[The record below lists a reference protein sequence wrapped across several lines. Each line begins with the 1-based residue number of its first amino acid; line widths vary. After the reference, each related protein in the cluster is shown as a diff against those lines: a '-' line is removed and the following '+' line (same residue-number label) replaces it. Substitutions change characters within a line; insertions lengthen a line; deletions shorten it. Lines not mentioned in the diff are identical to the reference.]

1 MVIIENHVVSVV
13 VVKKENISIILT
25 LCLGVM
31 CFVLLIRDPK
41 QVYPIST
48 QKTIEKR
55 IEGKET
61 IIKEKGKVIDNS
73 KLIINELNHGL
84 HDLQSQLD
92 AVKNSR
98 DTFSIVQ
105 IQDTMI
111 HTLYRR
117 DKEKDLIISSQDTII
132 TAQRYIIN
140 SKDTIISSL
149 TLDIK
154 KIKRQRNWSFI
165 LNGILAG
172 ALILKP

>member
-1 MVIIENHVVSVV
+1 MMSVF
-13 VVKKENISIILT
+13 KKENISIILT
-25 LCLGVM
+25 LCLGIM
-31 CFVLLIRDPK
+31 CFILLMREPK
-41 QVYPIST
+41 QVYPVST

-73 KLIINELNHGL
+73 KLIISELNNGL
-84 HDLQSQLD
+84 FDLQSQLD
-92 AVKNSR
+92 AVKNAR
-98 DTFSIVQ
+98 DTFNIVQ

-117 DKEKDLIISSQDTII
+117 DKEKDLIIASQDTII

-140 SKDTIISSL
+140 SKDTIISVL
-149 TLDIK
+149 ELDIK

-165 LNGILAG
+165 LNAILTG
-172 ALILKP
+172 GLILK

>member
-1 MVIIENHVVSVV
+1 MSVF
-13 VVKKENISIILT
+13 KKENISIILT

-31 CFVLLIRDPK
+31 CFILLMRDPR
-41 QVYPIST
+41 QVYPVST
-48 QKTIEKR
+48 QKTIERR

-73 KLIINELNHGL
+73 KFIISELNHGL
-84 HDLQSQLD
+84 FDLQQQLD

-98 DTFSIVQ
+98 DTFNIVQ

-117 DKEKDLIISSQDTII
+117 DKEKDLIIASQDTII
-132 TAQRYIIN
+132 QAQRYIIN
-140 SKDTIISSL
+140 SKDTIISVL
-149 TLDIK
+149 ELDIK
-154 KIKRQRNWSFI
+154 KIKKQRNWSFI

-172 ALILKP
+172 TLILKK

>member
-1 MVIIENHVVSVV
+1 MMSIF
-13 VVKKENISIILT
+13 KKENISIILT

-31 CFVLLIRDPK
+31 CFILLQRESK
-41 QVYPIST
+41 YVYPVST

-73 KLIINELNHGL
+73 KLIISQLNNGL
-84 HDLQSQLD
+84 FDLQAQLD
-92 AVKNSR
+92 AVRNSK
-98 DTFSIVQ
+98 DTFNIVQ

-117 DKEKDLIISSQDTII
+117 DKEKDIIIANQDTII

-140 SKDTIISSL
+140 SKDTIISIKE
-149 TLDIK
+149 LDIK
-154 KIKRQRNWSFI
+154 KLKKQRNWSLI
-165 LNGILAG
+165 LNGILTG
-172 ALILKP
+172 GLILK

>member
-1 MVIIENHVVSVV
+1 MYSKQNLSLLFQIA
-13 VVKKENISIILT
+13 
-25 LCLGVM
+25 LGVM
-31 CFVLLIRDPK
+31 CVVLIMREPK
-41 QVYPIST
+41 QVYPVSN

-73 KLIINELNHGL
+73 KLIISELNNGL
-84 HDLQSQLD
+84 FDLQSQLD
-92 AVKNSR
+92 AVKNAR
-98 DTFSIVQ
+98 DTFNIVQ

-154 KIKRQRNWSFI
+154 KIKRQRNWSYI
-165 LNGILAG
+165 LNGILTG

>member
-1 MVIIENHVVSVV
+1 
-13 VVKKENISIILT
+13 
-25 LCLGVM
+25 M
-31 CFVLLIRDPK
+31 CFVLLMRDPK

-98 DTFSIVQ
+98 DTFNIVQ

-117 DKEKDLIISSQDTII
+117 DKEKDLIIASQDTII

-154 KIKRQRNWSFI
+154 KIKRQRNWSYI
-165 LNGILAG
+165 LNGILTG